1 MLMTHLDLLLFLAIG
16 VFSGL
21 LSGLLGVGG
30 GIIVVPMLLLVLKT
44 NPLFADTNLMHIA
57 AGTSLA
63 AMIVTSL
70 SSAYAY
76 HRHNAVI
83 WPVFWYTLPGICI
96 GMLFGSMLTTHLNVT
111 ILSNLF
117 SVFLILTALH
127 LFRDNAPK
135 PRAPTDAVQHQST
148 YTPKNI
154 LFISIAST
162 LVGGL
167 SALFGIGGGIILVPL
182 FLTLQLSI
190 REASGTSALCGAAT
204 AIVGTLVLSQLAL
217 DPGSYKPSAA
227 IQGYIYW
234 PAAVSI
240 AASAV
245 ICAPIG
251 TRLAY
256 TLQTKSLKRLFSV
269 MLLLSAWK
277 LISY

>member
-148 YTPKNI
+148 YTPKN
-154 LFISIAST
+154 
-162 LVGGL
+162 
-167 SALFGIGGGIILVPL
+167 
-182 FLTLQLSI
+182 
-190 REASGTSALCGAAT
+190 TSATIFNAT
-204 AIVGTLVLSQLAL
+204 TFHTRGLGDFCTMRRCNSYRWDLGLV
-217 DPGSYKPSAA
+217 
-227 IQGYIYW
+227 
-234 PAAVSI
+234 
-240 AASAV
+240 
-245 ICAPIG
+245 
-251 TRLAY
+251 T
-256 TLQTKSLKRLFSV
+256 
-269 MLLLSAWK
+269 
-277 LISY
+277 IST